1 MKAKNSV
8 GCHSVWKC
16 STQIS
21 FTVVD
26 IGLMQTSY
34 TTSEAMGIVSVCVNI
49 SSVQLARNISVT
61 LTSVTAGAAV
71 GKPFESYTQ
80 AICISYIGGYNKHT
94 YMYSS
99 VYD

>member
-8 GCHSVWKC
+8 SCHSVWKC
-16 STQIS
+16 SIQVS

-49 SSVQLARNISVT
+49 SSAQLARNISAT

-71 GKPFESYTQ
+71 GKPSESYTQ
-80 AICISYIGGYNKHT
+80 AICISYIGRKNILQ
-94 YMYSS
+94 S
-99 VYD
+99 VTKICM